1 MPLRR
6 WRKGQPVS
14 RAPRLPSDI
23 DGLARLVE
31 GVERDAYFDVQA
43 QDAWH
48 DAARRWPLVAAVLEL
63 TFDGGSHGT
72 DLQRNED
79 GSAA

>member
-1 MPLRR
+1 M
-6 WRKGQPVS
+6 S

-31 GVERDAYFDVQA
+31 GVERDTYFDVQA

-48 DAARRWPLVAAVLEL
+48 GAARRWPLVAAVLEL
-63 TFDGGSHGT
+63 TLEGGSRGT
-72 DLQRNED
+72 DRQRNDD